1 MYQAIGFIE
10 QHGLLLLF
18 LSVLVARVGLPL
30 PVIPILMTAGAL
42 AGRNPEQLTEIV
54 LVSVGASLVAE
65 LGLYWFGLRYGQ
77 HFLGWLCKM
86 SFSPDFCVRQTE
98 TVFTKLGPWSLF
110 FAKFLPGLSLISVA
124 MAGVANMSVFT
135 FFLLNG
141 IGALTFVSAFVALG
155 VFFQNAITSV
165 LATLTELGT
174 IGILAIVACLALYL
188 LFKWWR
194 RMLFIRQLRMDRI
207 TVPELRELI
216 DAGQELVI
224 LDVRPRQVR
233 VQDGIIPGAISAHPE
248 DIDPTVK
255 SYAPG
260 TEIIV
265 YCACPNEES
274 AATAAKHLKQ
284 AGFKRI
290 RPLLGGIE
298 AWVKAGHP
306 IEHAEPDKKAA

>member
-1 MYQAIGFIE
+1 
-10 QHGLLLLF
+10 
-18 LSVLVARVGLPL
+18 
-30 PVIPILMTAGAL
+30 
-42 AGRNPEQLTEIV
+42 V

-98 TVFTKLGPWSLF
+98 TVFTKLGPWSLV